1 MALLLQYR
9 VLFRAIASR
18 SMVESSSSIPVCWVD
33 VVLAKLGNAVVHAA
47 GMFYGVQ
54 PSEPNQL
61 DVVRAQR
68 ADGMLRAA
76 VQLPG
81 AVRQKDS
88 AVKTAWT
95 DLVLTET
102 WADIQHV
109 LGSEYASPAAT
120 RLAFSLVWGMTVMAH
135 QFAEDDSLVP

>member
-33 VVLAKLGNAVVHAA
+33 VVLAKLGNAIVQAA

-54 PSEPNQL
+54 PSENNQPDAL
-61 DVVRAQR
+61 RAQR
-68 ADGMLRAA
+68 ADDMLRAA

-81 AVRQKDS
+81 AVRQNS
-88 AVKTAWT
+88 LA
-95 DLVLTET
+95 VLT
-102 WADIQHV
+102 A
-109 LGSEYASPAAT
+109 
-120 RLAFSLVWGMTVMAH
+120 
-135 QFAEDDSLVP
+135 